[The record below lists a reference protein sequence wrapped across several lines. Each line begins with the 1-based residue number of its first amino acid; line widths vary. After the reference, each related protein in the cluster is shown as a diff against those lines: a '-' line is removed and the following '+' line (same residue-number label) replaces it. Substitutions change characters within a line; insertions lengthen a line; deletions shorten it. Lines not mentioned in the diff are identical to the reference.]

1 MVNSNNMRALYIIVT
16 AGFSEQV
23 VEYIRSVGAT
33 GATIINA
40 RGVSAL
46 HKEIMGIS
54 IDREKEIILT
64 LIDAE
69 TADKIVEAVNKNEAF
84 KSEAHG
90 ICFTLPVIK
99 AVGIG
104 HGHSEVKESDK

>member
-1 MVNSNNMRALYIIVT
+1 MKALYIIVT
-16 AGFSEQV
+16 AGFAEQV

-54 IDREKEIILT
+54 VDREKEIILT
-64 LIDAE
+64 LTNAE
-69 TADKIVEAVNKNEAF
+69 TADKIVKAVSQNEAF

-90 ICFTLPVIK
+90 ICFTLPVLK
-99 AVGIG
+99 AVGIS
-104 HGHSEVKESDK
+104 HGITENTDDNN